1 MESISKSEEPGLF
14 ALAEKAPDV
23 VKKMGKDP
31 NDIKMMRGGEVEFG
45 HGGKVGG
52 CNTGVQVSGLK
63 NGADLLAASGSE
75 TSNSMPLI
83 LSKLNGVE

>member
-1 MESISKSEEPGLF
+1 MESISKSEEPGLA
-14 ALAEKAPDV
+14 ALAKKAPDV

-31 NDIKMMRGGEVEFG
+31 NQIKMMRGGEVKFG

-63 NGADLLAASGSE
+63 NGADH
-75 TSNSMPLI
+75 
-83 LSKLNGVE
+83 